1 MPAGNNLGGQL
12 NVILFELG
20 MITRDPLGFLPD
32 IVTTI
37 AVHPLVVVPTS
48 IRYQDSS
55 RSQVNETHN
64 GAIVTKAGRA
74 ARMLSLSGTFGVASR
89 GLGLVIGTGDLRF
102 KRFYHEI
109 VRLSDAISKDQV
121 DAEKD
126 LFRSPFLNLALLPYD
141 PERSTFFINYYDFW
155 HDVQF
160 EALITSFDFEKR
172 ARGGS
177 ATGLTW
183 YNLSAKEC
191 GPIVTGGIGT
201 TLINA
206 LFQALTAWDSINEII
221 KSYTLDAIATSV
233 VDAGGIVV
241 GQFVDSINAF
251 KAQAAGAT
259 ALVNGFSDPLASIK
273 TTAAT
278 VDDKRKTDETLGYS
292 EGDRPTD
299 YDEGNA
305 TGLSPFLRSAS
316 GIEASGLDVL
326 EAMRSASGQTTVDDP
341 AGAIRWGSVEGEG
354 SIDALDS
361 IDAQDSLSSVIDAAA
376 WQRSAGSLYGMSRA
390 EFSAYLSA
398 TGRSGRAPALT
409 GTVIHRV
416 SEWDT
421 IESITTQYG
430 VDWETILLINDLLPD
445 EALLAGTLLQI
456 PRERGIGQP
465 NAIAGLPTFGSHAGT
480 AAWGRDLPADFRVNS
495 EGGLDTIDGSDVLEQ
510 GINWLILQHSAE
522 LVQLA
527 NETPEVVRTAVLQK
541 RITAILASDRRV
553 ASVERIDLR
562 TTPDAL
568 LEVAA
573 AVTAINGS
581 TITTGGVR

>member
-48 IRYQDSS
+48 IRYQDDS
-55 RSQVNETHN
+55 RSTVNETFN
-64 GAIVTKAGRA
+64 GSIVTKAGRGS
-74 ARMLSLSGTFGVASR
+74 RSLSLQGTFGVASR

-109 VRLSDAISKDQV
+109 VRLSDAISKEQV

-160 EALITSFDFEKR
+160 EALVTSFSFEKR

-183 YNLSAKEC
+183 YQLAAKEC

-241 GQFVDSINAF
+241 GQFVDSVNAF

-259 ALVNGFSDPLASIK
+259 AVMNGFADPLANVK
-273 TTAAT
+273 TTAST
-278 VDDKRKTDETLGYS
+278 VDDKRKTDETLGYN

-305 TGLSPFLRSAS
+305 TGLSPFLRSAAA
-316 GIEASGLDVL
+316 IEESGLDVL
-326 EAMRSASGQTTVDDP
+326 EAMRSSSAPTTVDDP
-341 AGAIRWGSVEGEG
+341 AGAVRWGSVEGEG

-361 IDAQDSLSSVIDAAA
+361 VDAQDALSTVIDAAA
-376 WQRSAGSLYGMSRA
+376 WQRCAGSLYGMSRA
-390 EFSAYLSA
+390 EFAAYLSA
-398 TGRSGRAPALT
+398 TGRSGRAPAIT
-409 GTVIHRV
+409 GTVAHTVR
-416 SEWDT
+416 EWDT
-421 IESITTQYG
+421 IESLTTQYG

-445 EALLAGTLLQI
+445 EALLVGTVLQI

-465 NAIAGLPTFGSHAGT
+465 NAIAGLPVFGSHAGE
-480 AAWGRDLPADFRVNS
+480 AAWGRDLPVDFRANAD
-495 EGGLDTIDGSDVLEQ
+495 GGLATISGTDVLVQ
-510 GINWLILQHSAE
+510 GIDWLIAQHGAE

-541 RITAILASDRRV
+541 RITAILSTDRRV
-553 ASVERIDLR
+553 TSVERIDLR
-562 TTPDAL
+562 TTAEAL
-568 LEVAA
+568 LEVGA

-581 TITTGGVR
+581 SITTGGSL